1 MAGVFNLGDS
11 LELVN
16 DGFDN
21 ETFACQQIVLEKD
34 ESNLHVLANRR
45 DQLQSLCVG
54 LLKERLG

>member
-45 DQLQSLCVG
+45 DQLQSLCVE
-54 LLKERLG
+54 LLKESLG